1 MEPWIVN
8 IQRIDTLKLNARN
21 ARTHSAKQIRQ
32 IAQSIKAFGF
42 LVPILIDED
51 RTILAGHGRY
61 AAAKSLGI
69 TDVPVI
75 EVNGL
80 SAAKKRALALADNKI
95 AENAGWDREILAVE
109 LPELAEVLIE
119 ENLDISITGFAAVE
133 IDQLATDFEEESS
146 DPADSGDPKWLVSDP
161 VSEPDDGVS
170 AAIAFVAETRVS
182 PTPSSA

>member
-1 MEPWIVN
+1 M
-8 IQRIDTLKLNARN
+8 
-21 ARTHSAKQIRQ
+21 
-32 IAQSIKAFGF
+32 
-42 LVPILIDED
+42 
-51 RTILAGHGRY
+51 
-61 AAAKSLGI
+61 
-69 TDVPVI
+69 
-75 EVNGL
+75 
-80 SAAKKRALALADNKI
+80 
-95 AENAGWDREILAVE
+95 E